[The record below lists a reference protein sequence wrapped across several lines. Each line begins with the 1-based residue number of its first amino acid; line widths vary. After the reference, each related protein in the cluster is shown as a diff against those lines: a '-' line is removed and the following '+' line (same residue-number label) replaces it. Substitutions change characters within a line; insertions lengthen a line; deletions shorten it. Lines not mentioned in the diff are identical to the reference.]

1 MLDVLKFHVSS
12 IDMESI
18 DTDRRSYQQ
27 TARAVAAEDTRR
39 RILQA
44 FVKRLSSFWFD
55 EITLD
60 VIAQD
65 ADVTVQTVV
74 RRFLSK
80 EGLLQAAVAWMGQE
94 VRINRKLASA
104 TPAAVAAVLA
114 KDYEQNGD
122 LIMRLLDQEGRY
134 PALKHV
140 CDIGRR
146 EHRKWLAEIFANDL
160 VGSNAEPRL
169 DSLVVATDLYTW
181 KLLRRDMGRSVR
193 TYRQIVETHIDAAL
207 AFERPDSK

>member
-1 MLDVLKFHVSS
+1 
-12 IDMESI
+12 METI
-18 DTDRRSYQQ
+18 EPARRPYQQ
-27 TARAVAAEDTRR
+27 TARAAAAEDTRR

-44 FVKRLSSFWFD
+44 FRARLSTTWFD

-60 VIAQD
+60 AIAHD

-74 RRFLSK
+74 RRFTSK
-80 EGLLQAAVAWMGQE
+80 EGLLQAAAAGMGEE
-94 VRINRKLASA
+94 VRINRKLSSA

-122 LIMRLLDQEGRY
+122 LMMRLLDQEGRH

-146 EHRKWLAEIFANDL
+146 GHREWLAETFANVLRGPD
-160 VGSNAEPRL
+160 AEPRL

-193 TYRQIVETHIDAAL
+193 TYRQIVEAHIEAAL
-207 AFERPDSK
+207 TFERPRSG